1 MARIAFIGLGN
12 MGRPMVRHLLAAG
25 HSVACYARRIESAQ
39 ESLAAGATFSATP
52 ALAAKG
58 AEFVFTNVI
67 ETRDVEQVL
76 LGDDGVIHGA
86 APGTIC
92 VDHSTISAVET
103 RRISQTLA
111 IKRIDF
117 LDCPVSG
124 GIQGAE
130 AATLSI
136 MVGGNGAVLERAK
149 PLLEVLGKTI
159 THIGPVGAGQI
170 AKACNQLVQ
179 VVNIQGIAEAML
191 FCRANDVDPARM
203 LAAIS
208 AGFAGSKMLDLMGP
222 KMAERDFSAGMQAR
236 LHAKDFGLIESMAA
250 SLHLDLPAT
259 RLVAAQLHKL
269 LEQGLGDGD
278 TSALLRVLEGDQAV

>member
-25 HSVACYARRIESAQ
+25 HSVVCYARRIESAQ

-58 AEFVFTNVI
+58 AEFVFANVI
-67 ETRDVEQVL
+67 DTKDVEQVL
-76 LGDDGVIHGA
+76 LGDDGVIHSA
-86 APGTIC
+86 AAGTIC

-103 RRISQTLA
+103 RRIAQALA
-111 IKRIDF
+111 AKRIDF

-124 GIQGAE
+124 GSQGAE

-136 MVGGNGAVLERAK
+136 MVGGDAAVLERAK
-149 PLLEVLGKTI
+149 PLLKVLGRTI
-159 THIGPVGAGQI
+159 THVGPVGAGQI

-222 KMAERDFSAGMQAR
+222 KMAARDFSAGMQAR

-259 RLVAAQLHKL
+259 QLVAAQLHKL

-278 TSALLRVLEGDQAV
+278 TSALLQVLERDQTA